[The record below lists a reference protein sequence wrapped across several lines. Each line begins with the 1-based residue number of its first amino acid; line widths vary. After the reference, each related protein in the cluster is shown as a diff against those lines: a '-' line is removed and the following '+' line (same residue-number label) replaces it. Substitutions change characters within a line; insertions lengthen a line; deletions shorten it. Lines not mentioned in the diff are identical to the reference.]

1 MALPLLK
8 TPEHELI
15 VPSTGEKLK
24 YRPFLV
30 GEEKTLLLALEGGQD
45 KEISEAV
52 MQTVR
57 NCTFEKFD
65 VTKAPMFDIEYI
77 FLKIRT
83 KAAGS
88 KQEVKLL
95 CPDDGETYAVTE
107 IDLDTVEVFYPEGH
121 DNNIKLTDDIG
132 LIMDYPSIDMTADL
146 MKVNADTAWTIIKR
160 CIRQIYDAENVHNR
174 EDMNDKELD
183 DFMSQL
189 DATMFKKIEQF
200 FNTTPRLKHTVK
212 VKNPKTNVESDI
224 TLEGLQN
231 FFG

>member
-107 IDLDTVEVFYPEGH
+107 IDGCSR
-121 DNNIKLTDDIG
+121 
-132 LIMDYPSIDMTADL
+132 SILSRRT
-146 MKVNADTAWTIIKR
+146 R
-160 CIRQIYDAENVHNR
+160 
-174 EDMNDKELD
+174 
-183 DFMSQL
+183 
-189 DATMFKKIEQF
+189 
-200 FNTTPRLKHTVK
+200 
-212 VKNPKTNVESDI
+212 
-224 TLEGLQN
+224 
-231 FFG
+231 

>member
-8 TPEHELI
+8 TPEHELN

-57 NCTFEKFD
+57 NCTFGKFD

-88 KQEVKLL
+88 KQGIKLL
-95 CPDDGETYAVTE
+95 CPDDEKTYVETE
-107 IDLDTVEVFYPEGH
+107 IDLDAVEVFFPEGH

-132 LIMDYPSIDMTADL
+132 LILDYPSIDMTGDL
-146 MKVNADTAWTIIKR
+146 LNVNADAAWTIIKR

-174 EDMNDKELD
+174 DDMDEKELD
-183 DFMSQL
+183 EFLSQL
-189 DATMFKKIEQF
+189 DATMFKKIELF

-212 VKNPKTNVESDI
+212 VKNPETGVESDVVI
-224 TLEGLQN
+224 EGLQN